1 MKFATLI
8 LLHVTIFVL
17 FYDPRFVFTG
27 TGVTKIV
34 VILAFLLCL
43 FSMTISSKKF
53 QVSKNFVL
61 CCSSF
66 ILIMLLLQYLAYFKG
81 GDSFYYRTIL
91 SVITIHIPLA
101 IMCSYLLGVLKTD
114 LHKFFEMITCVC
126 FAQACFIILDWISS
140 GGTSM
145 KQSFFASIVL
155 QPVSTISTYRVSGF
169 SSIGG
174 DGLSFVQYI
183 GVITSF
189 YISTR
194 NDISRQKKRRYGLMC
209 FWIFFTLIL
218 VGRTGAVL
226 SLIFIFLYLFS
237 QKSLSNIIS
246 IMFKFAMVSVLLLA
260 IGYIFIKQSYYDQV
274 ILQVLPHAFEFF
286 YNFYLTGEFYTKTTN
301 VIFSDMLVF
310 PDNFITWM
318 IGDGFWVNPV
328 VEGNYV
334 PSDIGYIRLLFYSGL
349 LGSLLLYSWLFCAYL
364 MIRKRFCNS
373 NLRVFIDCYIITLFI
388 AHIKFPFILSSV
400 SLFIIFLFVIVN
412 PRRKYHLV
420 EKIFVLQDDIVWIP
434 FSLILDKPSFL
445 FIISSLSSGGAERV
459 MTRMA
464 NFLLKNIIR
473 SPFVLGRVSVSK
485 ISTPC
490 IIRLPENM
498 QTCLMK
504 PKEFSKKS
512 SWLASVYCFFVNY

>member
-1 MKFATLI
+1 MNFAIQI
-8 LLHVTIFVL
+8 LLHVIIFVL

-27 TGVTKIV
+27 TGVTKV
-34 VILAFLLCL
+34 VVVLAFLLCL
-43 FSMTISSKKF
+43 FLKTISSKKF

-91 SVITIHIPLA
+91 SVITIHMPLA
-101 IMCSYLLGVLKTD
+101 IMCSYLLGVMKTD

-155 QPVSTISTYRVSGF
+155 QPVSTVSTYRVSGF

-189 YISTR
+189 YISNR
-194 NDISRQKKRRYGLMC
+194 NDISTQKKRRYGLMC

-246 IMFKFAMVSVLLLA
+246 IMFKFAMVSVLFLA
-260 IGYIFIKQSYYDQV
+260 IGFIFIKQSYYDQV

-318 IGDGFWVNPV
+318 IGDGFWVNPI
-328 VEGNYV
+328 VEGNYI

-349 LGSLLLYSWLFCAYL
+349 LGSLLLYSWFLYSYL
-364 MIRKRFCNS
+364 MIRKRFCNG

-420 EKIFVLQDDIVWIP
+420 EK
-434 FSLILDKPSFL
+434 
-445 FIISSLSSGGAERV
+445 
-459 MTRMA
+459 
-464 NFLLKNIIR
+464 NI
-473 SPFVLGRVSVSK
+473 
-485 ISTPC
+485 
-490 IIRLPENM
+490 
-498 QTCLMK
+498 
-504 PKEFSKKS
+504 
-512 SWLASVYCFFVNY
+512 CFAR